1 MRRDVAVEQR
11 PAEGGRVD
19 ERVHGEPDPGLPR
32 VAGRGRGGHAISDP
46 EAQGLAMGACAHA
59 IGTATSAEQGITQG
73 AFASLAMVVCGI
85 LTAAVAPLLFAI
97 YHWLS

>member
-1 MRRDVAVEQR
+1 MVVVVGIVGALIGFPLLKLMRVT
-11 PAEGGRVD
+11 
-19 ERVHGEPDPGLPR
+19 
-32 VAGRGRGGHAISDP
+32 DP